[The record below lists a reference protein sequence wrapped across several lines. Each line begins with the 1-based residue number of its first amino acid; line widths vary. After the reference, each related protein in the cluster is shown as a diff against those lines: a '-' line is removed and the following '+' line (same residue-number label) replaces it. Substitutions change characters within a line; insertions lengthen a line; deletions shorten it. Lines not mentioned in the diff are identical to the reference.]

1 MRTTAL
7 SARRSS
13 RSSRWV
19 ALLLLST
26 VLPVASCSNGSTSYC
41 DAVRDA
47 EQEWSE
53 AGASLQDPA
62 AAARLVTTVR
72 RIEASPPDEVRADWR
87 KLLDLFERFTVDNPD
102 LSSLTKQLAGL
113 ESAAKR
119 VETHA
124 KETCGVDL
132 GR

>member
-1 MRTTAL
+1 MALLLTTAL
-7 SARRSS
+7 
-13 RSSRWV
+13 
-19 ALLLLST
+19 AL
-26 VLPVASCSNGSTSYC
+26 AACSNGSTSYC
-41 DAVRDA
+41 EAVTAA
-47 EQEWSE
+47 EQEWSQ
-53 AGASLQDPA
+53 AGASLGDPA

-72 RIEASPPDEVRADWR
+72 RIEASAPDEVRADWAN
-87 KLLDLFERFTVDNPD
+87 LLGLFERFTVENPD
-102 LSSLTKQLAGL
+102 LSSLTKQLEGL

>member
-1 MRTTAL
+1 MRTTA
-7 SARRSS
+7 SRVS
-13 RSSRWV
+13 RSA
-19 ALLLLST
+19 ALLLLT
-26 VLPVASCSNGSTSYC
+26 TALPLAACSNGSTSYC
-41 DAVRDA
+41 DAVTAA
-47 EQEWSE
+47 EQDWSA

-72 RIEASPPDEVRADWR
+72 RIEASAPDEVKADWR

-102 LSSLTKQLAGL
+102 LRSLTKQLAGL

>member
-1 MRTTAL
+1 
-7 SARRSS
+7 
-13 RSSRWV
+13 V
-19 ALLLLST
+19 ALLLLATALS
-26 VLPVASCSNGSTSYC
+26 LAACSNGSPSYC
-41 DAVRDA
+41 DAVTAA

-53 AGASLQDPA
+53 AGASLRDPA
-62 AAARLVTTVR
+62 AAARFVTTVR
-72 RIEASPPDEVRADWR
+72 RIEASAPGEVRADWR

-102 LSSLTKQLAGL
+102 LSSLTKQMAEL

>member
-7 SARRSS
+7 RVS
-13 RSSRWV
+13 RSGRSV
-19 ALLLLST
+19 ALLLLT
-26 VLPVASCSNGSTSYC
+26 TALPVAACSNGSTSAYC
-41 DAVRDA
+41 DAVTAA

-53 AGASLQDPA
+53 AGASLHDPA
-62 AAARLVTTVR
+62 AAARFVTTVS
-72 RIEASPPDEVRADWR
+72 RIEASAPDEVRADWR